1 MALPKVFLDLM
12 KFLDPFIAAAKP
24 YSLKLQAL
32 VRARSIELSALAIE
46 HSIELRALATEYS
59 LQIRA
64 FVARYPKHVTAV
76 LAAVL
81 LGGGGGAFAVA
92 NLGPDASKLPVTILV
107 EALETP
113 HLEAQVAA
121 LEQKTLKLYR
131 NDMTRGS
138 DTAES
143 LLRRLGL
150 IDAAA
155 ANFIRKTPEVRQALL
170 NRSGRNVSVEANEQQ
185 QLMTLTT
192 RWLKSDNDTQYQ
204 RMVITRT
211 AHNQFSVRTDSAPL
225 SASVRMS
232 GGTVASSL
240 YAASDEARLPDTVT
254 RQLADVFSGQID
266 FHRALRKGA
275 VFSVVYE
282 TLEAEG
288 EPLRTGRLL
297 SAEIV
302 NGQKTYDAV
311 WFQEP
316 GQKGAYYTLK
326 GDSLRRAFLASPV
339 PYSRRTSGFGM
350 REHPIFH
357 TQRAHTGVDYAA
369 PTGTAAIAVS
379 DGVVVESG
387 FQGGYGNMVVVQH
400 NPRQSTVYAH
410 LSRINVR
417 KGQSI
422 KQGDTVGA
430 VGSTGWATGPHLH
443 FEFRIGGRHV
453 DPLTLA
459 QQGSAE
465 PISTALR
472 PQFNQRAQFARS
484 QLMAAA
490 QMRQGNVQ

>member
-1 MALPKVFLDLM
+1 MNFINRFLT
-12 KFLDPFIAAAKP
+12 IAKP
-24 YSLKLQAL
+24 YCL
-32 VRARSIELSALAIE
+32 ELWALAIA
-46 HSIELRALATEYS
+46 HSHTLRAV
-59 LQIRA
+59 
-64 FVARYPKHVTAV
+64 VARHPKHVTAA
-76 LAAVL
+76 LALLL

-92 NLGPDASKLPVTILV
+92 NLGPDASNLPVRILV
-107 EALETP
+107 ENLETP
-113 HLEAQVAA
+113 HLEQQIAE

-131 NDMTRGS
+131 NDITRGS

-150 IDAAA
+150 LDSGAAA
-155 ANFIRKTPEVRQALL
+155 YIRQTPEVRQALL

-185 QLMTLTT
+185 QLLTLTT
-192 RWLKSDNDTQYQ
+192 RWLKNDNDTQYQ
-204 RMVITRT
+204 RMVITR
-211 AHNQFSVRTDSAPL
+211 NDKNKFSVRTDSAPL
-225 SASVRMS
+225 TASVRMT

-240 YAASDEARLPDTVT
+240 YAASDEARLPDNVT

-288 EPLRTGRLL
+288 EPLRAGRLL
-297 SAEIV
+297 SAEIT
-302 NGQKTYDAV
+302 NDKKTYDAV

-316 GQKGAYYTLK
+316 GQKGAYYTMS
-326 GDSLRRAFLASPV
+326 GDSLRRAFLASPM

-357 TQRAHTGVDYAA
+357 TQRAHMGVDYAA
-369 PTGTAAIAVS
+369 PTGTPVISVA

-387 FQGGYGNMVVVQH
+387 FSGGFGNMVVVQH
-400 NPRQSTVYAH
+400 NARQSTVYAH
-410 LSRINVR
+410 LSKIGVR
-417 KGQSI
+417 KGQAV
-422 KQGDTVGA
+422 KQGDNLGA

-443 FEFRIGGRHV
+443 FEFRINGRHV

-459 QQGSAE
+459 QQGSSE
-465 PISTALR
+465 PISAALR
-472 PQFNQRAQFARS
+472 PQFDQRAQYART

>member
-1 MALPKVFLDLM
+1 MLLFFSDCMNFINQFLTRAKPHSLALLAMAKVHSQTLRD
-12 KFLDPFIAAAKP
+12 FIA
-24 YSLKLQAL
+24 
-32 VRARSIELSALAIE
+32 R
-46 HSIELRALATEYS
+46 H
-59 LQIRA
+59 
-64 FVARYPKHVTAV
+64 PKHVTTV

-92 NLGPDASKLPVTILV
+92 NLGPDASNLPVSTLV
-107 EALETP
+107 EPLQTP
-113 HLEAQVAA
+113 NLEAQVAA
-121 LEQKTLKLYR
+121 LEQQTLKLYR
-131 NDMTRGS
+131 NDITRGS

-150 IDAAA
+150 VDSAA
-155 ANFIRKTPEVRQALL
+155 ANYIRKTPEVRQALL

-185 QLMTLTT
+185 QLLTLTT
-192 RWLKSDNDTQYQ
+192 RWLKSDSDSQFQ
-204 RMVITRT
+204 RMVITRN
-211 AHNQFSVRTDSAPL
+211 ANNQFSVRTDTAPL
-225 SASVRMS
+225 TASVRMA

-297 SAEIV
+297 SAEIT
-302 NGQKTYDAV
+302 NDKKTYDAV

-316 GQKGAYYTLK
+316 GQKGAYYTMG

-350 REHPIFH
+350 RLHPILH

-369 PTGTAAIAVS
+369 PTGTPVMSVA
-379 DGVVVESG
+379 DGVVTESSY
-387 FQGGYGNMVVVQH
+387 QGAYGNMVVIQH
-400 NPRQSTVYAH
+400 NASQSTVYAH
-410 LSRINVR
+410 LSRMNVR
-417 KGQSI
+417 KGQTI
-422 KQGDTVGA
+422 KQGDNIGA
-430 VGSTGWATGPHLH
+430 VGSTGMSTGPHLH
-443 FEFRIGGRHV
+443 FEFRINGRHV

-465 PISTALR
+465 PISEAKR
-472 PQFNQRAQFARS
+472 PQFNQRAEYARS

>member
-1 MALPKVFLDLM
+1 MNFFNQLVTK
-12 KFLDPFIAAAKP
+12 AKP
-24 YSLKLQAL
+24 YSLVL
-32 VRARSIELSALAIE
+32 LAMAKD
-46 HSIELRALATEYS
+46 HSETLRQL
-59 LQIRA
+59 L
-64 FVARYPKHVTAV
+64 ARYPKHITTVV
-76 LAAVL
+76 AAVL

-92 NLGPDASKLPVTILV
+92 NLGPDAAKLPVSTLV
-107 EALETP
+107 ETIQTPNLET
-113 HLEAQVAA
+113 QVAA
-121 LEQKTLKLYR
+121 LEQLTLKLYR
-131 NDMTRGS
+131 NDITRGS

-150 IDAAA
+150 VDSAA
-155 ANFIRKTPEVRQALL
+155 ANYIRKTPEVRQALL

-185 QLMTLTT
+185 QMLTLTT
-192 RWLKSDNDTQYQ
+192 RWLKSDNDSQFQ
-204 RMVITRT
+204 RMVITRS
-211 AHNQFSVRTDSAPL
+211 ADNKFSVRTDTAPL
-225 SASVRMS
+225 TASVRMA

-297 SAEIV
+297 SAEIT
-302 NGQKTYDAV
+302 NDKKTYDAV

-316 GQKGAYYTLK
+316 GQKGAYYTMD

-350 REHPIFH
+350 RQHPILH

-369 PTGTAAIAVS
+369 PTGTPVMSVA
-379 DGVVVESG
+379 DGVVSESSY
-387 FQGGYGNMVVVQH
+387 QGAYGNMVVIQH
-400 NPRQSTVYAH
+400 NANQSTAYAH
-410 LSRINVR
+410 LSRMNVR
-417 KGQSI
+417 KGQTI
-422 KQGDTVGA
+422 KQGETVGA
-430 VGSTGWATGPHLH
+430 VGSTGLSTGPHLH
-443 FEFRIGGRHV
+443 FEFRINGRHV

-465 PISTALR
+465 PISAAMR
-472 PQFNQRAQFARS
+472 PQFKQRTQYARS

>member
-1 MALPKVFLDLM
+1 M
-12 KFLDPFIAAAKP
+12 KFFNQLLMTAKP
-24 YSLKLQAL
+24 HSLKLLAMAKVHGLQLWAL
-32 VRARSIELSALAIE
+32 SKDHSQTLRS
-46 HSIELRALATEYS
+46 
-59 LQIRA
+59 
-64 FVARYPKHVTAV
+64 FVARHPTHVTAAV
-76 LAAVL
+76 AAVL

-92 NLGPDASKLPVTILV
+92 NLGPDASNLPVRTLV
-107 EALETP
+107 ETLETP
-113 HLEAQVAA
+113 NLEAQVAA
-121 LEQKTLKLYR
+121 LEQQTLRLYR
-131 NDMTRGS
+131 NDITRGS
-138 DTAES
+138 DTPES

-150 IDAAA
+150 VDSAAA
-155 ANFIRKTPEVRQALL
+155 AFIRKTPEARQALL

-185 QLMTLTT
+185 QLLTLTT
-192 RWLKSDNDTQYQ
+192 RWLKNENDAQFQ
-204 RMVITRT
+204 RMVITRS
-211 AHNQFSVRTDSAPL
+211 NDNKFSVRTDTAPL
-225 SASVRMS
+225 TASVRMA

-240 YAASDEARLPDTVT
+240 YAASDEARLPDSVT

-297 SAEIV
+297 SAEIT
-302 NGQKTYDAV
+302 NDKKTYDAV

-316 GQKGAYYTLK
+316 GQKGAYYTMK

-339 PYSRRTSGFGM
+339 PYSRLTSGFGT
-350 REHPIFH
+350 RFHPILQ

-369 PTGTAAIAVS
+369 PTGTPVMSVA
-379 DGVVVESG
+379 DGVVTESSY
-387 FQGGYGNMVVVQH
+387 QGAYGNMVVIQH
-400 NPRQSTVYAH
+400 NARQSTVYAH
-410 LSRINVR
+410 LSRMQVKR
-417 KGQSI
+417 GQTI
-422 KQGDTVGA
+422 KQGDIIGA
-430 VGSTGWATGPHLH
+430 VGSTGLSTGPHLH

-465 PISTALR
+465 PISAAMR
-472 PQFNQRAQFARS
+472 PQFNQRAQVARS

>member
-1 MALPKVFLDLM
+1 MTT
-12 KFLDPFIAAAKP
+12 AKP
-24 YSLKLQAL
+24 FSLAL
-32 VRARSIELSALAIE
+32 LASAKA
-46 HSIELRALATEYS
+46 HSDTLRD
-59 LQIRA
+59 
-64 FVARYPKHVTAV
+64 FVARHPKHVTAV

-92 NLGPDASKLPVTILV
+92 NLGPDAANLPVRTLVETLSTPNLDAQV
-107 EALETP
+107 EALE
-113 HLEAQVAA
+113 Q
-121 LEQKTLKLYR
+121 QTLKLYR
-131 NDMTRGS
+131 NDITRGS

-150 IDAAA
+150 VDAAA
-155 ANFIRKTPEVRQALL
+155 AAYIRKTPEVRQALL

-185 QLMTLTT
+185 QLLTLTT
-192 RWLKSDNDTQYQ
+192 RWLKNDNDTQFQ
-204 RMVITRT
+204 RMVITRD
-211 AHNQFSVRTDSAPL
+211 ANNQFSVHTDTAPL
-225 SASVRMS
+225 TASVRMS
-232 GGTVASSL
+232 GGTVNSSL
-240 YAASDEARLPDTVT
+240 YEATDEARLPDTVT

-297 SAEIV
+297 SAEIT
-302 NGQKTYDAV
+302 NDQKTYNAV

-326 GDSLRRAFLASPV
+326 GDSLRRAFLASPM

-357 TQRAHTGVDYAA
+357 TQRAHMGVDYAA
-369 PTGTAAIAVS
+369 PTGAPVISVA

-387 FQGGYGNMVVVQH
+387 FSGGFGNMVVVQH
-400 NPRQSTVYAH
+400 NARQSTVYAH

-422 KQGDTVGA
+422 KQGDNLGA

-443 FEFRIGGRHV
+443 FEFRINGRHV

-459 QQGSAE
+459 QQGSSE
-465 PISTALR
+465 PISAAQR
-472 PQFNQRAQFARS
+472 NQFNQRAEFARA

-490 QMRQGNVQ
+490 QMRQNNVQ

>member
-1 MALPKVFLDLM
+1 MAKDH
-12 KFLDPFIAAAKP
+12 
-24 YSLKLQAL
+24 SLTLK
-32 VRARSIELSALAIE
+32 
-46 HSIELRALATEYS
+46 
-59 LQIRA
+59 A
-64 FVARYPKHVTAV
+64 FVERHPKHVTAV
-76 LAAVL
+76 VAAVL

-92 NLGPDASKLPVTILV
+92 NLGPDASNLPVRTLV
-107 EALETP
+107 ETLETP
-113 HLEAQVAA
+113 NLDQQVAA

-131 NDMTRGS
+131 NDITRGT

-143 LLRRLGL
+143 LLRRMGL
-150 IDAAA
+150 VDSAAA
-155 ANFIRKTPEVRQALL
+155 TFIRQTPEARQALL

-185 QLMTLTT
+185 QLLTLTT
-192 RWLKSDNDTQYQ
+192 RWLKSDNDSQFQ
-204 RMVITRT
+204 RMVITRN
-211 AHNQFSVRTDSAPL
+211 ANNKFSVRTDTAPL
-225 SASVRMS
+225 TASVRMA

-240 YAASDEARLPDTVT
+240 YAASDEARLPDSVT

-297 SAEIV
+297 SAEIT
-302 NGQKTYDAV
+302 NDKKTYDAV
-311 WFQEP
+311 WFQEA
-316 GQKGAYYTLK
+316 GQKGAYYTMK
-326 GDSLRRAFLASPV
+326 GDSLRRAFLASPM

-350 REHPIFH
+350 REHPLFH
-357 TQRAHTGVDYAA
+357 TQRAHMGVDYAA
-369 PTGTAAIAVS
+369 PTGAPVISVA

-387 FQGGYGNMVVVQH
+387 FSGGFGNMVTVQH
-400 NPRQSTVYAH
+400 NARQSTVYAH

-422 KQGDTVGA
+422 KQGDNLGA

-443 FEFRIGGRHV
+443 FEFRINGRHV

-459 QQGSAE
+459 QQGSSE
-465 PISTALR
+465 PISAALR
-472 PQFNQRAQFARS
+472 NQFNQRAQAARS
-484 QLMAAA
+484 QLLAAA

>member
-1 MALPKVFLDLM
+1 MQKHCLVFTERM
-12 KFLDPFIAAAKP
+12 NFIKHFLTIAKP
-24 YSLKLQAL
+24 YSLVLW
-32 VRARSIELSALAIE
+32 ALAKA
-46 HSIELRALATEYS
+46 HSETL
-59 LQIRA
+59 RA
-64 FVARYPKHVTAV
+64 FVARHPKHVTAV
-76 LAAVL
+76 VAAVF

-92 NLGPDASKLPVTILV
+92 NLGPDASNLPVRMLV
-107 EALETP
+107 ETIETP
-113 HLEAQVAA
+113 NLELQVAA

-131 NDMTRGS
+131 NDITRGT

-150 IDAAA
+150 VDSVAAA
-155 ANFIRKTPEVRQALL
+155 YIRKTPEVRQALL

-185 QLMTLTT
+185 QLLTLTT
-192 RWLKSDNDTQYQ
+192 RWLKSDNDSQFQ
-204 RMVITRT
+204 RMVITRN
-211 AHNQFSVRTDSAPL
+211 ANNQFSVRTDSAPL
-225 SASVRMS
+225 TASVRMT

-240 YAASDEARLPDTVT
+240 YAASDEARLPDSVT

-288 EPLRTGRLL
+288 EPLRAGRLL
-297 SAEIV
+297 SAEIT
-302 NGQKTYDAV
+302 NDKKTYDAV

-316 GQKGAYYTLK
+316 GQKGAYYTMG
-326 GDSLRRAFLASPV
+326 GDSLRRAFLASPM

-357 TQRAHTGVDYAA
+357 TQRAHLGVDYAA
-369 PTGTAAIAVS
+369 PTGTPVISVA

-387 FQGGYGNMVVVQH
+387 YSGGFGNMVVVQH
-400 NPRQSTVYAH
+400 NARQSTVYAH
-410 LSRINVR
+410 LSKISVR
-417 KGQSI
+417 KGQTI
-422 KQGDTVGA
+422 KQGDNLGA
-430 VGSTGWATGPHLH
+430 VGATGWATGPHLH
-443 FEFRIGGRHV
+443 FEFRINGRHV

-459 QQGSAE
+459 QQGSTE
-465 PISTALR
+465 PISAALR
-472 PQFNQRAQFARS
+472 PQFNQRAQYARS

>member
-1 MALPKVFLDLM
+1 MNFFNRFLT
-12 KFLDPFIAAAKP
+12 IAKP
-24 YSLKLQAL
+24 YSL
-32 VRARSIELSALAIE
+32 ELLALAIA
-46 HSIELRALATEYS
+46 HSQTL
-59 LQIRA
+59 RA
-64 FVARYPKHVTAV
+64 FVARHPKHVTAA
-76 LAAVL
+76 LAVVL

-92 NLGPDASKLPVTILV
+92 NLGPDASNLPVRMLV
-107 EALETP
+107 ENLETP
-113 HLEAQVAA
+113 NLEQQVAA

-131 NDMTRGS
+131 NDITRGT

-150 IDAAA
+150 VDSAAA
-155 ANFIRKTPEVRQALL
+155 AYIRQTPEVRQALL

-185 QLMTLTT
+185 QLLSLTT
-192 RWLKSDNDTQYQ
+192 RWLKSDNDTQFQ
-204 RMVITRT
+204 RMVITR
-211 AHNQFSVRTDSAPL
+211 NGNNKFSVRTDTAPL
-225 SASVRMS
+225 TASVRMS

-240 YAASDEARLPDTVT
+240 YAASDEARLPDNVT

-288 EPLRTGRLL
+288 EPLRAGRLL
-297 SAEIV
+297 SAEIT
-302 NGQKTYDAV
+302 NDKKTYDAV

-316 GQKGAYYTLK
+316 GQKGAYYTLS
-326 GDSLRRAFLASPV
+326 GDSLRRAFLASPM

-357 TQRAHTGVDYAA
+357 TQRAHMGVDYAA
-369 PTGTAAIAVS
+369 PTGAPVISVA

-387 FQGGYGNMVVVQH
+387 FSGGFGNMVTVQH
-400 NPRQSTVYAH
+400 NARQSTVYAH

-417 KGQSI
+417 KGQTV
-422 KQGDTVGA
+422 KQGDSLGA

-443 FEFRIGGRHV
+443 FEFRINGRHV

-465 PISTALR
+465 PISAAMR
-472 PQFNQRAQFARS
+472 NQFNQRAQVARS
-484 QLMAAA
+484 HLMAAA

>member
-1 MALPKVFLDLM
+1 MNFIKHFLT
-12 KFLDPFIAAAKP
+12 IAKP
-24 YSLKLQAL
+24 YAL
-32 VRARSIELSALAIE
+32 ALWALAIA
-46 HSIELRALATEYS
+46 HSETL
-59 LQIRA
+59 RA
-64 FVARYPKHVTAV
+64 FVLRHPKHVTAA
-76 LAAVL
+76 LAVVL

-92 NLGPDASKLPVTILV
+92 NLGPDASNLPVRMLV
-107 EALETP
+107 ETLETP
-113 HLEAQVAA
+113 NLDQQVAA

-131 NDMTRGS
+131 NDITRGT

-150 IDAAA
+150 VDSVAAD
-155 ANFIRKTPEVRQALL
+155 FIRKTPEVRQALL

-185 QLMTLTT
+185 QLLTLTT
-192 RWLKSDNDTQYQ
+192 RWLKSDNDSQFQ
-204 RMVITRT
+204 RMVITRNDK
-211 AHNQFSVRTDSAPL
+211 NQFSVRTDSAPL
-225 SASVRMS
+225 TASVRMT

-240 YAASDEARLPDTVT
+240 YAASDEARLPDNVT

-288 EPLRTGRLL
+288 EPLRAGRLL
-297 SAEIV
+297 SAEIT
-302 NGQKTYDAV
+302 NDKKTYDAV

-316 GQKGAYYTLK
+316 GQKGAYYTMT
-326 GDSLRRAFLASPV
+326 GDSLRRAFLASPM

-357 TQRAHTGVDYAA
+357 TQRAHLGVDYAA
-369 PTGTAAIAVS
+369 PTGTPVISVA

-387 FQGGYGNMVVVQH
+387 FSGGFGNMVVVQH
-400 NPRQSTVYAH
+400 NARQSTVYAH
-410 LSRINVR
+410 LSKIGVR
-417 KGQSI
+417 KGQAV
-422 KQGDTVGA
+422 KQGDNLGA
-430 VGSTGWATGPHLH
+430 VGATGWATGPHLH
-443 FEFRIGGRHV
+443 FEFRINGRHV

-459 QQGSAE
+459 QQGSSE
-465 PISTALR
+465 PISAALR
-472 PQFNQRAQFARS
+472 PQFNQRAQYARS

>member
-1 MALPKVFLDLM
+1 MNFINQFLT
-12 KFLDPFIAAAKP
+12 IAKP
-24 YSLKLQAL
+24 YSQAL
-32 VRARSIELSALAIE
+32 LALAKA
-46 HSIELRALATEYS
+46 HSETL
-59 LQIRA
+59 RA
-64 FVARYPKHVTAV
+64 FVVRHPQHVTAV

-92 NLGPDASKLPVTILV
+92 NLGPDASNLPVRTLV
-107 EALETP
+107 ETLETP
-113 HLEAQVAA
+113 KLEQQVAS

-131 NDMTRGS
+131 NDITRGS

-150 IDAAA
+150 VDSAAA
-155 ANFIRKTPEVRQALL
+155 AYIRQNPEVRQALL

-185 QLMTLTT
+185 QLLTLTT
-192 RWLKSDNDTQYQ
+192 RWLKSDSDSQFQ
-204 RMVITRT
+204 RLVITR
-211 AHNQFSVRTDSAPL
+211 NDNNKFSVRTDTAPL
-225 SASVRMS
+225 TASVRMA

-297 SAEIV
+297 SAEIT
-302 NGQKTYDAV
+302 NDKKTYDAV

-316 GQKGAYYTLK
+316 GQKGAYYTMK

-350 REHPIFH
+350 RQHPILH

-369 PTGTAAIAVS
+369 PTGTPVMSVA
-379 DGVVVESG
+379 DGVVVESSY
-387 FQGGYGNMVVVQH
+387 QGAYGNMVVVQH
-400 NPRQSTVYAH
+400 NGQQATVYAH
-410 LSRINVR
+410 LSRMQVKR
-417 KGQSI
+417 GQSI
-422 KQGDTVGA
+422 KQGDVIGA
-430 VGSTGWATGPHLH
+430 VGTTGLSTGPHLH
-443 FEFRIGGRHV
+443 FEFRVNGRHV

-465 PISTALR
+465 PISSALR
-472 PQFNQRAQFARS
+472 TQFNQRAQVARS

>member
-1 MALPKVFLDLM
+1 MNFFNPLLTTAKTNSLKLLAL
-12 KFLDPFIAAAKP
+12 AKP
-24 YSLKLQAL
+24 YSL
-32 VRARSIELSALAIE
+32 ELMAMAKD
-46 HSIELRALATEYS
+46 HSLTLK
-59 LQIRA
+59 A
-64 FVARYPKHVTAV
+64 FVERHPKHVTAV
-76 LAAVL
+76 VAAVL

-92 NLGPDASKLPVTILV
+92 NLGPDASNLPVRTLV
-107 EALETP
+107 ETLETP
-113 HLEAQVAA
+113 NLDQQVAA

-131 NDMTRGS
+131 NDITRGT

-143 LLRRLGL
+143 LLRRMGL
-150 IDAAA
+150 VDSAAA
-155 ANFIRKTPEVRQALL
+155 TFIRQTPEARQALL

-185 QLMTLTT
+185 QLLTLTT
-192 RWLKSDNDTQYQ
+192 RWLKSDNDSQFQ
-204 RMVITRT
+204 RMVITRN
-211 AHNQFSVRTDSAPL
+211 ANNKFSVRTDTAPL
-225 SASVRMS
+225 TASVRMA

-240 YAASDEARLPDTVT
+240 YAASDEARLPDSVT

-297 SAEIV
+297 SAEIT
-302 NGQKTYDAV
+302 NDKKTYDAV
-311 WFQEP
+311 WFQEA
-316 GQKGAYYTLK
+316 GQKGAYYTMK
-326 GDSLRRAFLASPV
+326 GDSLRRAFLASPM

-350 REHPIFH
+350 REHPLFH
-357 TQRAHTGVDYAA
+357 TQRAHMGVDYAA
-369 PTGTAAIAVS
+369 PTGAPVISVA

-387 FQGGYGNMVVVQH
+387 FSGGFGNMVTVQH
-400 NPRQSTVYAH
+400 NARQSTVYAH

-422 KQGDTVGA
+422 KQGDNLGA

-443 FEFRIGGRHV
+443 FEFRINGRHV

-459 QQGSAE
+459 QQGSSE
-465 PISTALR
+465 PISAALR
-472 PQFNQRAQFARS
+472 NQFNQRAQAARS
-484 QLMAAA
+484 QLLAAA

>member
-1 MALPKVFLDLM
+1 MNFFNQLVTK
-12 KFLDPFIAAAKP
+12 AKP
-24 YSLKLQAL
+24 YSL
-32 VRARSIELSALAIE
+32 ELLAMAKD
-46 HSIELRALATEYS
+46 HSETLRQL
-59 LQIRA
+59 L
-64 FVARYPKHVTAV
+64 ARYPKHITTVV
-76 LAAVL
+76 AAVL

-92 NLGPDASKLPVTILV
+92 NLGPDAAKLPVSTLV
-107 EALETP
+107 ETIQTPNLEI
-113 HLEAQVAA
+113 QVAA
-121 LEQKTLKLYR
+121 LEQLSLKLYR
-131 NDMTRGS
+131 NDITRGS

-150 IDAAA
+150 VDSAA
-155 ANFIRKTPEVRQALL
+155 ANYIRKTPEVRQALL

-185 QLMTLTT
+185 QMLTLTT
-192 RWLKSDNDTQYQ
+192 RWLKSDNDSQFQ
-204 RMVITRT
+204 RMVITRS
-211 AHNQFSVRTDSAPL
+211 ADNKFSVRTDTAPL
-225 SASVRMS
+225 TASVRMA

-254 RQLADVFSGQID
+254 RQLADVFSGHID

-297 SAEIV
+297 SAEIT
-302 NGQKTYDAV
+302 NDKKTYDAV

-316 GQKGAYYTLK
+316 GQKGAYYTMD

-350 REHPIFH
+350 RQHPILH

-369 PTGTAAIAVS
+369 PTGTPVMSVA
-379 DGVVVESG
+379 DGVVSESSY
-387 FQGGYGNMVVVQH
+387 QGAYGNMVVIQH
-400 NPRQSTVYAH
+400 NANQSTVYAH
-410 LSRINVR
+410 LSRMNVR
-417 KGQSI
+417 KGQTI
-422 KQGDTVGA
+422 KQGETVGA
-430 VGSTGWATGPHLH
+430 VGSTGLSTGPHLH
-443 FEFRIGGRHV
+443 FEFRINGRHV

-465 PISTALR
+465 PISAAMR
-472 PQFNQRAQFARS
+472 PQFNQRTQYARS

>member
-1 MALPKVFLDLM
+1 MNFFNLLVTK
-12 KFLDPFIAAAKP
+12 AKP
-24 YSLKLQAL
+24 YSL
-32 VRARSIELSALAIE
+32 ELLAMAKD
-46 HSIELRALATEYS
+46 HSETLRQL
-59 LQIRA
+59 L
-64 FVARYPKHVTAV
+64 ARYPKHITTVV
-76 LAAVL
+76 AAVL

-92 NLGPDASKLPVTILV
+92 NLGPDAAKLPVSTLV
-107 EALETP
+107 ETIQTPNLET
-113 HLEAQVAA
+113 QVAA
-121 LEQKTLKLYR
+121 LEQLTLKLYR
-131 NDMTRGS
+131 NDITRGS

-150 IDAAA
+150 VDSAA
-155 ANFIRKTPEVRQALL
+155 ANYIRKTPEVRQALL

-185 QLMTLTT
+185 QMLTLTT
-192 RWLKSDNDTQYQ
+192 RWLKSDNDSQFQ
-204 RMVITRT
+204 RMVITRS
-211 AHNQFSVRTDSAPL
+211 ADNKFSVRTDTAPL
-225 SASVRMS
+225 TASVRMA

-297 SAEIV
+297 SAEIT
-302 NGQKTYDAV
+302 NDKKTYDAV

-316 GQKGAYYTLK
+316 GQKGAYYTMD

-350 REHPIFH
+350 RQHPILH

-369 PTGTAAIAVS
+369 PTGTPVMSVA
-379 DGVVVESG
+379 DGVVSESSY
-387 FQGGYGNMVVVQH
+387 QGAYGNMVVVQH
-400 NPRQSTVYAH
+400 NANQSTVYAH
-410 LSRINVR
+410 LSRMNVR
-417 KGQSI
+417 KGQTI
-422 KQGDTVGA
+422 KQGETVGA
-430 VGSTGWATGPHLH
+430 VGSTGLSTGPHLH
-443 FEFRIGGRHV
+443 FEFRINGRHV

-465 PISTALR
+465 PISAAMR
-472 PQFNQRAQFARS
+472 PQFKQRTQYARS